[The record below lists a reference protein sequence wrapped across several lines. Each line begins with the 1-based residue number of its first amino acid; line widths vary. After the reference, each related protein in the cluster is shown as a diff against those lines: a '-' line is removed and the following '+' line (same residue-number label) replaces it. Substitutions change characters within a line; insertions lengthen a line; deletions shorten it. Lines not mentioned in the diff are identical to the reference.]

1 MIKRLTAVLL
11 CLCFFCFSSVPVS
24 GDVVNDFV
32 VRVLEGD
39 EDGYTYNS
47 GVLTFASD
55 GAYEVS
61 MADGV
66 DVATDVIVVASGVTA
81 EVRIN
86 GLNIDPSNDSAFSVA
101 AGAVCELVLTGD
113 SEFIETEAYAN
124 VHVPADAAI
133 TIVGEGS
140 LNVINMS
147 EGAGIGGGLTSS
159 GGEIIING
167 GIIYAESDEGAGI
180 GSGQYSGY
188 TQNIGTK
195 VTINGGTITAKALQ
209 GSGIGGGFRGIG
221 GEVYIRGGSVITTLP
236 YFNAAAVTYTNPNFN
251 VGANETPLTTSVSGA
266 LSIMLSKMDN
276 AVYPEPVELT
286 ASILD
291 ASSPSGM
298 AAIEAI
304 DR

>member
-1 MIKRLTAVLL
+1 
-11 CLCFFCFSSVPVS
+11 VS

-101 AGAVCELVLTGD
+101 AGAVCELVLMGD
-113 SEFIETEAYAN
+113 NEFIETEAYAN

-133 TIVGEGS
+133 TIVGDGS
-140 LNVINMS
+140 LNVINSS
-147 EGAGIGGGLTSS
+147 EGAGIGG
-159 GGEIIING
+159 
-167 GIIYAESDEGAGI
+167 
-180 GSGQYSGY
+180 
-188 TQNIGTK
+188 
-195 VTINGGTITAKALQ
+195 V
-209 GSGIGGGFRGIG
+209 
-221 GEVYIRGGSVITTLP
+221 VV
-236 YFNAAAVTYTNPNFN
+236 V
-251 VGANETPLTTSVSGA
+251 
-266 LSIMLSKMDN
+266 
-276 AVYPEPVELT
+276 VELPVQLQST
-286 ASILD
+286 VVLL
-291 ASSPSGM
+291 M
-298 AAIEAI
+298 LEAFMERVSVA
-304 DR
+304 DFLVPAVQL